1 MGLKGGHVF
10 ELDFDCHVPD
20 GNRIGDEGSG
30 FRTAMRVLDNGR
42 VEVAAMCNGIA
53 GAALTAARDH
63 ARERPVGAGTV
74 ADFQGIQWLFAD
86 MATRLDAARLLAL
99 RAADLRARGERFST
113 ESAMAKLYASET
125 AAFVTDGALQVHG
138 GYGYTR
144 ALPLER
150 WCREVRIMRIYE
162 GSSEVQRNIIARTLL
177 G

>member
-1 MGLKGGHVF
+1 
-10 ELDFDCHVPD
+10 
-20 GNRIGDEGSG
+20 
-30 FRTAMRVLDNGR
+30 
-42 VEVAAMCNGIA
+42 MCNGIA
-53 GAALTAARDH
+53 GAALAAARGY
-63 ARERPVGAGTV
+63 ASERTVGAGTV
-74 ADFQGIQWLFAD
+74 ARFQGVQWLFAD
-86 MATRLDAARLLAL
+86 MATRLDAARLLAF

-162 GSSEVQRNIIARTLL
+162 GSSEVQRNIIARAVL